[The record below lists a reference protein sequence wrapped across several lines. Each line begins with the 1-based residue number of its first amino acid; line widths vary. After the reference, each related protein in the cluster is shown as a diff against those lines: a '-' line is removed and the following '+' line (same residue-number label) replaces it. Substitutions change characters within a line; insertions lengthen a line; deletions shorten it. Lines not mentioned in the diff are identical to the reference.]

1 MKSACV
7 GVLTII
13 EHRTAL
19 KVTTLYPVV
28 ILVKDGWGKGTSV
41 GK

>member
-13 EHRTAL
+13 ELKNAQWNIEIRLVCTLVLTLSAL
-19 KVTTLYPVV
+19 SLIY
-28 ILVKDGWGKGTSV
+28 
-41 GK
+41 